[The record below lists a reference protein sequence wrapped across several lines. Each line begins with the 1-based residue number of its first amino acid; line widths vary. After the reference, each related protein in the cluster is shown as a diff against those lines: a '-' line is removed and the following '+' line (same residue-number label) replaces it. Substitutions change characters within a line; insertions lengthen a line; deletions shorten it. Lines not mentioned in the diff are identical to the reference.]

1 MSELTQG
8 LTDFRQSSGSTT
20 FLTTRS
26 LQEVEDQD
34 DGMAD
39 TQQEQV
45 ITETLDATVETTEV
59 AASTLDPAQINLL
72 LAQYQQQAALSATG
86 EGDTD
91 VPVVSVADVVVTPN
105 AQAGWT
111 IVSVSAP
118 GEEAFEQEL
127 VST

>member
-1 MSELTQG
+1 MRAWTTAS
-8 LTDFRQSSGSTT
+8 RSS
-20 FLTTRS
+20 RS
-26 LQEVEDQD
+26 SQ
-34 DGMAD
+34 
-39 TQQEQV
+39 
-45 ITETLDATVETTEV
+45 ETLDATVETTEV
-59 AASTLDPAQINLL
+59 TASTLDPAQLNLL
-72 LAQYQQQAALSATG
+72 LAQYQQQAVLSATG

-91 VPVVSVADVVVTPN
+91 VPVVSVADVVVAPN